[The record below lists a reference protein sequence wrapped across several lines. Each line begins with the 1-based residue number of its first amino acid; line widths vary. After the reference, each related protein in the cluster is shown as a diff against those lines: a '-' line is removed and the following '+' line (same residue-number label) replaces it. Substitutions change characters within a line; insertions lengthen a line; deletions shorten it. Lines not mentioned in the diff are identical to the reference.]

1 MQKKITDG
9 TLDGDPPGS
18 NDGTILRP
26 LLGTSERIKEGTK
39 GGVLD
44 CYLDIILLGAVPGV
58 CDGII
63 LGDDL
68 SLEHH

>member
-26 LLGTSERIKEGTK
+26 LLSTSECIKEGTK
-39 GGVLD
+39 GGEVCLD
-44 CYLDIILLGAVPGV
+44 CILLGSEPGT
-58 CDGII
+58 CDGIV
-63 LGDDL
+63 LGDSL
-68 SLEHH
+68 LLEHH

>member
-26 LLGTSERIKEGTK
+26 LLGTSECIKEATLSGLLPGSK
-39 GGVLD
+39 KALKVV
-44 CYLDIILLGAVPGV
+44 YLMDI
-58 CDGII
+58 
-63 LGDDL
+63 
-68 SLEHH
+68 